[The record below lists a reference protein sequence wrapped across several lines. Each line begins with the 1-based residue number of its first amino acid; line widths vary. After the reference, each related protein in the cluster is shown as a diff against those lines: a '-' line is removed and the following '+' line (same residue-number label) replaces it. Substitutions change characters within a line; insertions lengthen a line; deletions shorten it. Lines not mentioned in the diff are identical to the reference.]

1 MECIKCKTELN
12 DTIKFCFECGEKVEV
27 QDKEEDK
34 KKKIGYTNSKKY
46 DGVQLYQKANG
57 DITYSFRYTDAN
69 RKTKRMTVGLKSG
82 GITEQYAYRKRMAYL
97 NTINLGEDPK
107 NVKLKRKKVNIITFD
122 SVAVRHY
129 ASTTDNKSNK
139 ELQKKYENHIKPF
152 LGDKNIADIETED
165 IESIKTKKKEK
176 FKPKTVNGII
186 NEASVIFNY
195 AIKKKIIKSNP
206 ANASAL
212 DRLSVDNAREKF
224 LDTDEITEL
233 LDAVRDNEQMYLFC
247 LLALNTGCRV
257 SSARL
262 IKKQDID
269 LVNKIL
275 TLKDVKNNST
285 YRAFIENETLFKLLE
300 RRKKE
305 LKTNEFLL
313 SYGYKDI
320 KDKIK
325 EALQP
330 ILNDLFNEGLE
341 VDDSKNR
348 TVPHTLRH
356 TFASHLAING
366 VSIFKIQKLMNHQ
379 TIEMTMRYA
388 KLAPDSGREE
398 VKGLNYC

>member
-1 MECIKCKTELN
+1 VSDRFPAGCP
-12 DTIKFCFECGEKVEV
+12 
-27 QDKEEDK
+27 
-34 KKKIGYTNSKKY
+34 S
-46 DGVQLYQKANG
+46 GVAV
-57 DITYSFRYTDAN
+57 S
-69 RKTKRMTVGLKSG
+69 
-82 GITEQYAYRKRMAYL
+82 
-97 NTINLGEDPK
+97 
-107 NVKLKRKKVNIITFD
+107 TFD
-122 SVAVRHY
+122 SVAIRHY

-152 LGDKNIADIETED
+152 IGDKNIADIDTED
-165 IESIKTKKKEK
+165 IEAIKTKKQEK
-176 FKPKTVNGII
+176 LKPKTVNGII
-186 NEASVIFNY
+186 NEASVIFNF

-224 LDTDEITEL
+224 LDIDEIQEL
-233 LDAVRDNEQMYLFC
+233 LNAVKDNEQMYLFC

-257 SSARL
+257 SSAKL

-388 KLAPDSGREE
+388 KLSPDSGREE

>member
-1 MECIKCKTELN
+1 MECSKCKTDLN
-12 DTIKFCFECGEKVEV
+12 DNIKFCFECGEKVKLQSEA
-27 QDKEEDK
+27 KDK
-34 KKKIGYTNSKKY
+34 KKKVGYTNSKKY
-46 DGVQLYQKANG
+46 DGVQLYTKANG
-57 DITYSFRYTDAN
+57 DVAYSFRYTDAN
-69 RKTKRMTVGLKSG
+69 RKTKRMAVGLKSG
-82 GITEQYAYRKRMAYL
+82 GITEQYAYKKRMAYL

-107 NVKLKRKKVNIITFD
+107 NVKLKRRKVDIITFD

-129 ASTTDNKSNK
+129 ASTSDNKSNK
-139 ELQKKYENHIKPF
+139 ELQKK
-152 LGDKNIADIETED
+152 
-165 IESIKTKKKEK
+165 SEK
-176 FKPKTVNGII
+176 LKPKTVNGII

-195 AIKKKIIKSNP
+195 AITKKIIKSNP

-212 DRLSVDNAREKF
+212 KRLSVDNAREKF
-224 LDTDEITEL
+224 LDTDEIKEL
-233 LDAVRDNEQMYLFC
+233 LEVVRDNEQMYLFC

-285 YRAFIENETLFKLLE
+285 YKGFIENETLFKILE

-305 LKTNEFLL
+305 LKTNEYLL
-313 SYGYKDI
+313 SYGYKD
-320 KDKIK
+320 KIK
-325 EALQP
+325 ETLQP
-330 ILNDLFNEGLE
+330 ILNKLFNEGLE

-348 TVPHTLRH
+348 AVPHTLRH

-366 VSIFKIQKLMNHQ
+366 VSIFKIKELMNHK

-388 KLAPDSGREE
+388 KLSPNSGREE
-398 VKGLNYC
+398 VRGLNFV